1 MDLEVVAK
9 LNDLLMGLTETGKQQ
24 FGRVCN
30 LSEYVEHAVIRH
42 ADIVRNLAE
51 SGDLERSYGT
61 GDLVNR
67 LRNAHGTSIE
77 LTAFDAAL
85 RQTRRREMIRIIFRD
100 FSRLSDLNETTRDLS
115 DLADVCISVCLER
128 HYQVNCEKYGVPKS
142 PGGVSQ
148 KMTVIALGKLGAWEL
163 NLSSDIDLIF
173 MYDLQ
178 GTAHLGSKAMSNTEF
193 FLRTS
198 RQLIASLHNSTDEGF
213 VFRVDMRLRPYGESG
228 ALILHRAAMEKY
240 FLEQGRDWER
250 YAFIK
255 ARAVAGDISLGEDF
269 LDWLK
274 PFVYRKHLDYG
285 AIESLREMKRLINR
299 QVEIKDLQQD
309 LKLGPGGIREVE
321 FIAQAHQLIFGGN
334 HPGLQDRRLRKV
346 LQIISEENY
355 LPQENVASLDAA
367 YVFFR
372 NSEHAIQ
379 GENDRQTQKLPES
392 EKSKSRLAEV
402 MGFSNWSDYLQKLE
416 GHRAAVRTNFAT
428 LMSSNQTEIENLVEG
443 NLFWLSVWGEPESP
457 QSIDYLNKSGFTAA
471 DNTAQRL
478 SQFAVRVD
486 ELQEIARDRV
496 NKLMPV
502 LLSLAARQQDPDT
515 TMERLLSVIEAI
527 LRRSTYLA
535 FLLENAYALKRTVD
549 LCAMSSW
556 VATQLR
562 DFPILLYELTGRNAN
577 NISFGKNDFAAE
589 LNTMMMVL
597 EDHDLEA
604 QMDTLR
610 QFKKAAVLRVAV
622 FELLDLLPVMKASD
636 ALTVI
641 AELVLQKS
649 YDLAWQQLVARYGL
663 PMDKEDVS
671 QSGQF
676 AIVAYGKLG
685 GIELAYGSDLDLVF
699 LVEGDIHSS
708 TNGKKSINNNVF
720 FSRLAQRIIHI
731 LTSMTRFGVLYDVD
745 MRLRPSG
752 NKGPMITT
760 AKSFERYLKQDAWAW
775 EHQALVRARYVAG
788 DAALGASFEKIRS
801 RVLALQRDNDS
812 LKADVCSMREKM
824 RRHLSS
830 DPVIND
836 EDVKEGAGVLLSGFD
851 LKHDIGAIVDIEFMV
866 QYAVLAWAH
875 QFSRLTRWTDKMR
888 LLDELREL
896 GLYKTDEVE
905 LLQNAY
911 LAYRSAVHY
920 QWLGGEMASYDQLQE
935 YRQGVVSIWNN
946 YMKLETST
954 TTK

>member
-1 MDLEVVAK
+1 MDLEVAEK
-9 LNDLLMGLTETGKQQ
+9 LNNLLPGLSESGIRQ
-24 FGRVCN
+24 FNRVCE
-30 LSEYVEHAVIRH
+30 LSDYVEQNVLRHPDIIRG
-42 ADIVRNLAE
+42 LAE
-51 SGDLERSYGT
+51 SGDLERSYET
-61 GDLVNR
+61 GDLEAGVQQS
-67 LRNAHGTSIE
+67 LDPFIE
-77 LTAFDAAL
+77 PRAFDSGL
-85 RQTRRREMIRIIFRD
+85 RQIRRREMIRIIFRD
-100 FSRLSDLNETTRDLS
+100 FSRLADLTETTRDLS
-115 DLADVCISVCLER
+115 DLADVCIATCLDR
-128 HYQVNCEKYGVPKS
+128 HYLANCEKYGVPTS
-142 PGGVSQ
+142 ADGAAQQMS
-148 KMTVIALGKLGAWEL
+148 VIALGKLGAREL

-178 GTAHLGSKAMSNTEF
+178 GAASSGPRQTSNQEF

-198 RQLIASLHNSTDEGF
+198 RQLIASLHTSTEEGF
-213 VFRVDMRLRPYGESG
+213 VFRVDMRLRPYGESS

-269 LDWLK
+269 LGWLR

-299 QVEIKDLQQD
+299 QVEIKNLQQD

-334 HPGLQDRRLRKV
+334 HPALQERRLRQV
-346 LQIISEENY
+346 LHMISEGNY
-355 LPQENVASLDAA
+355 LPQEDVASLDAA

-379 GENDRQTQKLPES
+379 GENDKQTQKLPES
-392 EKSKSRLAEV
+392 EKSRSRLAQV
-402 MGFSNWSDYLQKLE
+402 MGFSDWSAYLEKLE
-416 GHRAAVRTNFAT
+416 KHRSAVRNSFAT
-428 LMSSNQTEIENLVEG
+428 LMSSNQAEIENLVEG
-443 NLFWLSVWGEPESP
+443 NLFWLNVWAEPEAP
-457 QSIDYLNKSGFTAA
+457 RSIKYLRNSGFSEAQITAK
-471 DNTAQRL
+471 RL
-478 SQFAVRVD
+478 SEFRIRVD
-486 ELQEIARDRV
+486 ELQDIARGRA

-502 LLSLAARQQDPDT
+502 LLSLVARQQDPGL
-515 TMERLLSVIEAI
+515 TMERLLPVAEAI

-549 LCAMSSW
+549 LCAMSPW

-562 DFPILLYELTGRNAN
+562 DFPILLYELTGRKAN
-577 NISFGKNDFAAE
+577 DISFEKHDFASE

-597 EDHDLEA
+597 EEHDLEA

-610 QFKKAAVLRVAV
+610 QFKRAAVLRVAV
-622 FELLDLLPVMKASD
+622 FELLDLLPVMRASD

-649 YDLAWQQLVARYGL
+649 FDLAWQQLEARYGL
-663 PMDKEDVS
+663 PLGSDEVP

-676 AIVAYGKLG
+676 AIIAYGKLG

-699 LVEGDIHSS
+699 LVEGDIHGT
-708 TNGKKSINNNVF
+708 TNGDKRINNNVF

-731 LTSMTRFGVLYDVD
+731 LTSMTRFGVLYEVD

-760 AKSFERYLKQDAWAW
+760 LSAFERYLNTDAWTW

-788 DAALGASFEKIRS
+788 DASPGESFADIRS
-801 RVLALQRDNDS
+801 RVLALKRDDDL
-812 LKADVCSMREKM
+812 LKSDVISMREKM
-824 RRHLSS
+824 RAHLASESTIS
-830 DPVIND
+830 DD
-836 EDVKEGAGVLLSGFD
+836 DGEQGSGVLLSGFD
-851 LKHDIGAIVDIEFMV
+851 LKHDVGAIVDIEFMV

-875 QFSRLTRWTDKMR
+875 QFFKLTRWTDKMR

-896 GLYKTDEVE
+896 DLFKTDEVE
-905 LLQNAY
+905 LLQSAY

-920 QWLGGEMASYDQLQE
+920 QWLGGEMASYSQLNE
-935 YRQGVVSIWNN
+935 YRQGVVSIWNKTMN
-946 YMKLETST
+946 VESST
-954 TTK
+954 NK